1 MYDCHKTADRQFVHT
16 VDLLLLTDA
25 DDLAVPV
32 FSL

>member
-1 MYDCHKTADRQFVHT
+1 MTATKQQTDSVVHT
-16 VDLLLLTDA
+16 VDLLMLTDA